1 MLAAN
6 TTALAV
12 QQFDL
17 EMYKVEAKGG
27 TSGATFDAGD
37 SVGIQCSWSI
47 RKLVPNASWP
57 TEQWRGV
64 ISVDGKTIRE
74 TAIPIDSNFVNKVS
88 KAFGWTWMATG
99 AGPRTVG
106 CALVNTTFKQD
117 NDMGNNKA
125 STTIHVN
132 AAPLNFKSALP
143 AIVKATPV
151 QPQAP
156 QLPDLTS
163 AAQLTVAG
171 KHTVAW
177 GGAVTLTDADARAA
191 NDGVCQVAFEH
202 EMRNAGGAA
211 SGGFSRRWNNEGQ
224 AAGPASTAPA
234 IAAGGA
240 VKRVDT
246 LSLKPGVNK
255 LVLGLDNLNQ
265 VQESNENNNV
275 VALTVTINGNCG
287 GGAPRAEARGSGL
300 GGSRFAPVQG
310 ARDSTGAPP
319 NPRRQGSPLK
329 QQPGS
334 PDSPQK
340 GQGTSST
347 QIKGGSSGTG
357 PIKGQVPANPIKQ

>member
-37 SVGIQCSWSI
+37 SVGIQCSWSV
-47 RKLVPNASWP
+47 RKLVPNVSWP

-88 KAFGWTWMATG
+88 KAFGWTWKATG
-99 AGPRTVG
+99 AGPHTVG
-106 CALVNTTFKQD
+106 CALVNTTYKQD

-151 QPQAP
+151 QPQAL

-191 NDGVCQVAFEH
+191 KDGMCQVAFEH

-265 VQESNENNNV
+265 VQESNENNNI

-287 GGAPRAEARGSGL
+287 GAPLASTRGSGL

-310 ARDSTGAPP
+310 ARDSAAAQGETRLPAP
-319 NPRRQGSPLK
+319 SFK
-329 QQPGS
+329 QQPGL
-334 PDSPQK
+334 PAAQRATP
-340 GQGTSST
+340 GT
-347 QIKGGSSGTG
+347 QIKGESSGTG
-357 PIKGQVPANPIKQ
+357 PVKGHVPASPIKQ